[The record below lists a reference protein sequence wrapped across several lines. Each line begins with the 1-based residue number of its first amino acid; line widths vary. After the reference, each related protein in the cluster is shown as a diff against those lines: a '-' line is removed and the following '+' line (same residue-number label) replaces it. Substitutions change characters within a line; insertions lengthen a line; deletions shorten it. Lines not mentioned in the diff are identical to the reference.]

1 MKIPLSCQ
9 PPRIRPSALVSCF
22 RNGMSQMKL
31 AANACVRSNPARP
44 LLRSMSAGVNVPA
57 VSSW

>member
-9 PPRIRPSALVSCF
+9 PPRIQPSALLSCLK
-22 RNGMSQMKL
+22 NGMSQMKL
-31 AANACVRSNPARP
+31 AAKACVRSKSAGP

-57 VSSW
+57 VSS